1 MGPYFCILLYLTI
14 LVLYSPRG
22 KGPCLINLLHSPDHM
37 LHLQWIF
44 NRPLWLN
51 DPMLHFLLYMWC
63 NVTWVQ
69 WYNQQVRLTLQG
81 VKLELTIF
89 ASAGRA
95 FVVVLSLSRVH
106 LSATPWTAAHQASLS
121 FTIFWNLLRFMFTES
136 VMPFNHLVLC
146 HPFLLL
152 PPVFPSIRV
161 FSNESA
167 LHIRWSK
174 YWNFIFSISPSNEY
188 SGLISFRIDWFDLL
202 AIQRTLK
209 SLLQHHSSKASI
221 LWCSDFFLIVQL
233 SHPYMTTGKT
243 IAFAIQT
250 FVSEVIS
257 LLFNTLSRF
266 VIAFLPRSK
275 CLFISWLQSSSTVIL
290 EPKKIKPLLSFD
302 FHFWVGTFWSQN
314 YWKWVNLPPNPLS
327 YSHIDLVLIFLSRH
341 LNTGKRSSKCQKS
354 YQSTCIHFE

>member
-136 VMPFNHLVLC
+136 VMPSNHLVLC
-146 HPFLLL
+146 HPFLL
-152 PPVFPSIRV
+152 PSVFPTSGSFPMSQLFQSGGQSIRASVSVLPMSIQGWFPFGLTGFISLFSKGLSRV
-161 FSNESA
+161 FSSTT
-167 LHIRWSK
+167 
-174 YWNFIFSISPSNEY
+174 
-188 SGLISFRIDWFDLL
+188 
-202 AIQRTLK
+202 IQK
-209 SLLQHHSSKASI
+209 
-221 LWCSDFFLIVQL
+221 
-233 SHPYMTTGKT
+233 
-243 IAFAIQT
+243 
-250 FVSEVIS
+250 
-257 LLFNTLSRF
+257 
-266 VIAFLPRSK
+266 
-275 CLFISWLQSSSTVIL
+275 
-290 EPKKIKPLLSFD
+290 
-302 FHFWVGTFWSQN
+302 
-314 YWKWVNLPPNPLS
+314 
-327 YSHIDLVLIFLSRH
+327 
-341 LNTGKRSSKCQKS
+341 
-354 YQSTCIHFE
+354 